1 MATFETKV
9 PLQSMIRLFTTQAET
24 QLLLNMHT
32 QRVWPTEVYKG
43 YAKVNEIRKRYGQWH
58 STGEGFRSFRTS
70 VVADS
75 PENVSV
81 IFSFNDY
88 LRYVDLG
95 VGQGTKADDV
105 ERSRKA
111 YFTRRYTSSW
121 NRRKGRSHRPAILME
136 LRHLARRIETYLTN
150 YYGYQ
155 GEVWVGAL
163 EDKKDGKVK
172 VRILD

>member
-1 MATFETKV
+1 MATFEPKV
-9 PLQSMIRLFTTQAET
+9 PLQSMIRLFVTQAET
-24 QLLLNMHT
+24 QLLLNMHK

-43 YAKVNEIRKRYGQWH
+43 YAKINEQRKRYGQWH
-58 STGEGFRSFRTS
+58 STGAGFQSFRTS
-70 VVADS
+70 VVADT

-81 IFSFNDY
+81 VFSFNDY

-95 VGQGTKADDV
+95 VGQGTHAEDV
-105 ERSRKA
+105 ERTKKA
-111 YFTRRYTSSW
+111 YFTRRYISSW
-121 NRRKGRSHRPAILME
+121 NRRAGRSHRPAIMME
-136 LRHLARRIETYLTN
+136 LRHLARRIEKYLTN
-150 YYGYQ
+150 YYGYK